1 MTQTPASSVHQD
13 AQAQLRIIR
22 PPQPSGSGPVP
33 LCFNPTEYQIT
44 KTNTFADVPI
54 PGLETPLIQYIR
66 GGSAMLSVE
75 ALVDTSGTLDDVR
88 TRYVSRLRSLMSI
101 DPKEHAPP
109 IVAFEWG
116 GTVFTGVV
124 ENLGITYVLFT
135 ADGIPLRAKL
145 ALSLKEYRLAADQT
159 RTSSPTV
166 EKSYLVRRGD
176 TLASI
181 SNAVYRSPAFWRQ
194 LAQANGITDPR
205 HLTPGQV
212 LRVPALDS
220 GIGS

>member
-1 MTQTPASSVHQD
+1 MTQTPTTAVHKD

-22 PPQPSGSGPVP
+22 PPQPKNTGPIP

-44 KTNTFADVPI
+44 KANIFADVPI

-75 ALVDTSGTLDDVR
+75 ALVDTSDTLEDVR
-88 TRYVSRLRSLMSI
+88 KRYVSQLRALMSI
-101 DPKEHAPP
+101 NPKEHAPP
-109 IVAFEWG
+109 VVAFEWG

-124 ENLGITYVLFT
+124 ENLGITFVLFT
-135 ADGIPLRAKL
+135 LDGIPLRAKL
-145 ALSLKEYRLAADQT
+145 ALSLKEYRLAAAQVP
-159 RTSSPTV
+159 TSSPTV

-181 SNAVYRSPAFWRQ
+181 SNAMYRSPALWRQ
-194 LAQANGITDPR
+194 LALANGISDPR
-205 HLTPGQV
+205 TLTPGQV
-212 LRVPALDS
+212 LRVPALDP
-220 GIGS
+220 GVGQ

>member
-1 MTQTPASSVHQD
+1 VTQTPTSTVHKD
-13 AQAQLRIIR
+13 AQAQLSIIR
-22 PPQPSGSGPVP
+22 PPPPAGTGPVP

-44 KTNTFADVPI
+44 KNNTFADVPI

-66 GGSAMLSVE
+66 GGSAMLSVD
-75 ALVDTSGTLDDVR
+75 ALVDTSDTLDDVR
-88 TRYVSRLRSLMSI
+88 TRYVDRLRELMSI
-101 DPKEHAPP
+101 DSKEHAPP

-116 GTVFTGVV
+116 GQVFTGVV
-124 ENLGITYVLFT
+124 EHLGITYVLFT
-135 ADGIPLRAKL
+135 ADGIPLRARL
-145 ALSLKEYRLAADQT
+145 ALSLKEYRLATDQA

-205 HLTPGQV
+205 RLTPGQI
-212 LRVPALDS
+212 LRVPALDP

>member
-1 MTQTPASSVHQD
+1 MTQTPTSTVHKD
-13 AQAQLRIIR
+13 AQAQLSIIR
-22 PPQPSGSGPVP
+22 PPRPRGPGRSRCASTRP
-33 LCFNPTEYQIT
+33 NTRSR
-44 KTNTFADVPI
+44 KTNTFADIPI

-66 GGSAMLSVE
+66 GDSAKLSVD
-75 ALVDTSGTLDDVR
+75 ALVDTSDTLDDVR
-88 TRYVSRLRSLMSI
+88 TRYVDRLRGLMSI

-116 GTVFTGVV
+116 GRVLTGVV
-124 ENLGITYVLFT
+124 EHLGITYVLFT

-145 ALSLKEYRLAADQT
+145 ALSLKEYRLATDQT
-159 RTSSPTV
+159 RTSSPKV

-205 HLTPGQV
+205 RLTPGQI
-212 LRVPALDS
+212 LRVPALDP
-220 GIGS
+220 GTGS

>member
-1 MTQTPASSVHQD
+1 MTQTPTTVVHKD
-13 AQAQLRIIR
+13 AQAHLSIIR
-22 PPQPSGSGPVP
+22 PPQPPGTAPVP

-44 KTNTFADVPI
+44 KANTFADVPI

-75 ALVDTSGTLDDVR
+75 ALVDTSDTLEDVR
-88 TRYVSRLRSLMSI
+88 DRYVNRLRGLMSI

-116 GTVFTGVV
+116 GSVFTGVV
-124 ENLGITYVLFT
+124 ENLGITFVLFT

-145 ALSLKEYRLAADQT
+145 ALSLKEYRLAAAQAP
-159 RTSSPTV
+159 TSSPTV

-181 SNAVYRSPAFWRQ
+181 SNAVYRNPALWRQ
-194 LAQANGITDPR
+194 LAKANGITDPR
-205 HLTPGQV
+205 TLPPGQI
-212 LRVPALDS
+212 LRVPALDP
-220 GIGS
+220 GTGS